1 MESKENST
9 STIPHDLFN
18 CGSLKRR
25 RASDSWPPGNIED
38 AQPDNG
44 GEPLNPDCERFS
56 QKLKNKGEKAMK
68 DKPLIRIALED
79 YIGCDITDSPDIF
92 KIHIADYFGGT
103 MITSGILKNI
113 KSSEVDISSFY
124 TPSYR
129 SGVYMKLYQQTG
141 DVFTLAILSGLN
153 SFELLCNDSYAA
165 REQVAQF
172 VFGSHEGFSKC
183 YNSIEI
189 NEAWTGD
196 PPILLPYLME
206 LDMAYNEVTAGQT
219 AE

>member
-1 MESKENST
+1 MKSKEKIKAT
-9 STIPHDLFN
+9 APDDPFN
-18 CGSLKRR
+18 CVSLKRR

-44 GEPLNPDCERFS
+44 GEPLNPNCEQFS
-56 QKLKNKGEKAMK
+56 QKLKNKGEKTMN

-103 MITSGILKNI
+103 MITSGLLTNI
-113 KSSEVDISSFY
+113 NPKEVAISSFY

-129 SGVYMKLYQQTG
+129 SGVYMKLYQPKTKILVLG
-141 DVFTLAILSGLN
+141 ILSGLN

-165 REQVAQF
+165 REQAARF
-172 VFGSHEGFSKC
+172 VFGSHGEFAKRN
-183 YNSIEI
+183 NSIEI
-189 NEAWTGD
+189 HEGWTEE
-196 PPILLPYLME
+196 PHLLLPFLME
-206 LDMAYNEVTAGQT
+206 LDMAYNEGTAEQT